1 MISLL
6 DTKLNGQSGVKV
18 IFEDMQNLFK
28 LSPMLSI
35 GKLLG
40 YVCHENDNKIITKE
54 NTGSG
59 TGRPI

>member
-1 MISLL
+1 MISRL

-18 IFEDMQNLFK
+18 IFAITRNLFK
-28 LSPMLSI
+28 LFPMLSI

-54 NTGSG
+54 NKGSG
-59 TGRPI
+59 IGGPI